1 MSDGIPG
8 DFEETAEVA
17 SPVKRLVM
25 PLSMKPDNEIPA
37 FAGYLSGSV
46 KEPEIKV
53 VVNIEAMVNAVADK
67 ENEITFEEIFTISV
81 VHEMLHAVQE
91 LYKREFDEEEV
102 EKVLAAATEMMY
114 GA

>member
-8 DFEETAEVA
+8 DFDETAGAA

-25 PLSMKPDNEIPA
+25 PLSIKPDNKIPA

-53 VVNIEAMVNAVADK
+53 VVNIEAMVNASADK
-67 ENEITFEEIFTISV
+67 ENEISFEEIFTTSV
-81 VHEMLHAVQE
+81 VHELLHAVQE
-91 LYKREFDEEEV
+91 IYHREFDEDEV
-102 EKVLAAATEMMY
+102 EKVLSDAEEIFY